1 MIKDEKIFA
10 FLINVD
16 HLSKGEKAVL
26 ARNHKLF
33 KDAKYDV
40 VLTIMKCIPDDVYV
54 SESDYQLLLF
64 IASVRCELGDN
75 KTVSPRN
82 AVVEVICKMQSG
94 DNKFSDLLQQDTTSG
109 RVYPLMRRYLSMY
122 KGPINTF
129 SLYKDLS
136 FWDKDASSYENQTMG
151 FMPVR
156 YEWANAFAKQ
166 SRH

>member
-40 VLTIMKCIPDDVYV
+40 VLTIMKCIPGDVYV

-64 IASVRCELGDN
+64 IASVRCELGDS

-82 AVVEVICKMQSG
+82 AVAEVICKMQS
-94 DNKFSDLLQQDTTSG
+94 
-109 RVYPLMRRYLSMY
+109 
-122 KGPINTF
+122 
-129 SLYKDLS
+129 
-136 FWDKDASSYENQTMG
+136 
-151 FMPVR
+151 
-156 YEWANAFAKQ
+156 
-166 SRH
+166 